1 MQNSGNADN
10 IKQPFT
16 TVVDFEEVSLGSC
29 SQGQNRGGFKLRQL
43 LRIVEFKLPEA
54 IA

>member
-1 MQNSGNADN
+1 MQATSGSLLP
-10 IKQPFT
+10 QY
-16 TVVDFEEVSLGSC
+16 FEEVSLGSC
-29 SQGQNRGGFKLRQL
+29 SQGQNRGDFKLRQL